1 MNGANNF
8 FRAAKWIACLIAVL
22 AFTACSTEESSKES
36 AHEQETVKAP
46 EPEKPKQKTY
56 NKLGDTLVTKY
67 FNITATD
74 SKISKTAVDPDGN
87 TIESKD
93 GQTKFVIVDTEIV
106 NTSNE
111 TQYMAADTFS
121 TVDSRGLI
129 FPLHPA
135 CYKDF
140 INVDYGPGVAR
151 KGKLIFEVEINAKGI
166 NIGVNSRI
174 LTGLVEK
181 KERML
186 YIDIGKYDGSQGTG
200 L

>member
-8 FRAAKWIACLIAVL
+8 FRAAKWIVCLIAVL

-46 EPEKPKQKTY
+46 EPAKPKQKTY

-67 FNITATD
+67 FNVTATD

>member
-1 MNGANNF
+1 MDGANNF
-8 FRAAKWIACLIAVL
+8 FKAAKWIACLIAIL

-36 AHEQETVKAP
+36 AHEKEMVKAP

-56 NKLGDTLVTKY
+56 NKLGDTLVTKH
-67 FNITATD
+67 FNIITTD
-74 SKISKTAVDPDGN
+74 SNLSKTAVDPDGN
-87 TIESKD
+87 IIESKD
-93 GQTKFVIVDTEIV
+93 GQTKFLLVDTEIV

-111 TQYMAADTFS
+111 TQNITADTFL

-129 FPLHPA
+129 FQLHPA

-140 INVDYGPGVAR
+140 INIDYGPGVAR
-151 KGKLIFEVEINAKGI
+151 KGKLLFEVEINAKGI

-174 LTGLVEK
+174 LAGLVEK
-181 KERML
+181 KERIL